1 MEVRSYMKD
10 NIVILTEELKK
21 KPTQGTW
28 RLLAELTASRLTI
41 FNRRR
46 GNDVMNH
53 DIKKETNSMLLRLM
67 RYASLSLH
75 LRKGLC

>member
-1 MEVRSYMKD
+1 MEVRSYMKE

-21 KPTQGTW
+21 KPTLDTW
-28 RLLAELTASRLTI
+28 GLLAELTASRLTI
-41 FNRRR
+41 FNRRH

-53 DIKKETNSMLLRLM
+53 DIKKETNSSLLRLM

-75 LRKGLC
+75 LKKGLC